1 MLPLSVPLRASD
13 GLPHQV
19 RVGHPARLL
28 PSVLGAS
35 LDARLAVSEGAAIVR
50 DVKDDLSKARNQLRC
65 LGKSARG
72 ALKAEV

>member
-1 MLPLSVPLRASD
+1 M
-13 GLPHQV
+13 
-19 RVGHPARLL
+19 
-28 PSVLGAS
+28 LGAS
-35 LDARLAVSEGAAIVR
+35 LDARLTVSDGAAIVR